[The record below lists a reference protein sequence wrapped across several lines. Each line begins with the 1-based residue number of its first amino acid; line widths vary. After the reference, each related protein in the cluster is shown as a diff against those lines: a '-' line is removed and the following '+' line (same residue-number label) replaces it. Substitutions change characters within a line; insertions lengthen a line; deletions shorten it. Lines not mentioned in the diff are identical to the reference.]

1 MASKRK
7 KKKRK
12 NRNSKGA
19 TETPQSIPQHKKELF
34 LSEYS
39 KLGTILKAAKAADV
53 DRKTHYNWLKS
64 DPEYGELFERAKED
78 YLEKLEAEADRRA
91 VEGTLRPVFHQGEE
105 CGQIREFSDTLLIF
119 RLKCLAP
126 EKYRENQKIDVNVTG
141 PEDFYRDIQESK
153 KR

>member
-1 MASKRK
+1 MKKRK
-7 KKKRK
+7 KP
-12 NRNSKGA
+12 
-19 TETPQSIPQHKKELF
+19 TPQTPRSIPQHKKELF

-39 KLGTILKAAKAADV
+39 RLGTILKAAPAADI

-64 DPEYGELFERAKED
+64 DPEYAELFERVKED

-91 VEGTLRPVFHQGEE
+91 VEGTLRPVFHQGTE
-105 CGQIREFSDTLLIF
+105 CGQIREFSDVLLIF

-126 EKYRENQKIDVNVTG
+126 EKYRENQKIDLNISS

>member
-1 MASKRK
+1 MKKRK
-7 KKKRK
+7 KPT
-12 NRNSKGA
+12 S
-19 TETPQSIPQHKKELF
+19 ETPQSIPQHKKELF

-39 KLGTILKAAKAADV
+39 RLGTILKAAPAASI

-64 DPEYGELFERAKED
+64 DPEYAALFERAKED

-119 RLKCLAP
+119 RLKGLAP
-126 EKYRENQKIDVNVTG
+126 ERYRENQKIDVNVTG
-141 PEDFYRDIQESK
+141 PEDFYKDIEESK
-153 KR
+153 RR

>member
-1 MASKRK
+1 MRTAK
-7 KKKRK
+7 KSIRQ
-12 NRNSKGA
+12 
-19 TETPQSIPQHKKELF
+19 TPQSTPQHKKELF

-39 KLGTILKAAKAADV
+39 KLGVILKAAPAAGI

-64 DPEYGELFERAKED
+64 DAEYAELFERAKED

-126 EKYRENQKIDVNVTG
+126 EKYRENQKIDLNVT
-141 PEDFYRDIQESK
+141 
-153 KR
+153 